1 MKGQAE
7 AGEMDMATGEAPRT
21 LDEARDPEW
30 LASALTPVS
39 GGATIRSVEVLE
51 VIRTMA
57 TKVRFAVDF
66 DGADGPPPSLL
77 PQGFSGCRCGV
88 GRGRRDHGAGSGFL
102 TADRA
107 LISVR
112 TPTCVSTIVDRD
124 APQGIVITR
133 TQRGAETCAV
143 TDQGG
148 VHPRPGGAEPRADR
162 QAQCP
167 AIAA

>member
-7 AGEMDMATGEAPRT
+7 SGEMDMATGEVPRT

-39 GGATIRSVEVLE
+39 GGAAIRSVEVLE

-102 TADRA
+102 PADRA
-107 LISVR
+107 PDFRANPDLRKHDCRPRR
-112 TPTCVSTIVDRD
+112 TAGHRHHAGPDRRWR
-124 APQGIVITR
+124 ALLHR
-133 TQRGAETCAV
+133 A
-143 TDQGG
+143 GG
-148 VHPRPGGAEPRADR
+148 VHPRPGGAEPRTDC